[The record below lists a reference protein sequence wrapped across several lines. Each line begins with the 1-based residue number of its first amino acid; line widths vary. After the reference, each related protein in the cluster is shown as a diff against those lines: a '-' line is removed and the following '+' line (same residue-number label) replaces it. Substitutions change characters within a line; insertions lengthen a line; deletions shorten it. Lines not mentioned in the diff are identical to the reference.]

1 MAFTTISWVAC
12 FESLFPVMT
21 CSTAFASVDLSH
33 FNGRTFFHLI
43 IFCMA
48 VIAFQTLLSVDF
60 TVKYDLANRSFRKLD
75 VLPDGTA
82 KALPAKA
89 TVISRA
95 KTDPLKRTSS
105 PPF

>member
-33 FNGRTFFHLI
+33 FNGWTFFHLI
-43 IFCMA
+43 NFCMA

-60 TVKYDLANRSFRKLD
+60 TVKYDLANRSSRKLD
-75 VLPDGTA
+75 GFA
-82 KALPAKA
+82 RWNSKSASCKGYRNKQ
-89 TVISRA
+89 SQNG
-95 KTDPLKRTSS
+95 SS
-105 PPF
+105 